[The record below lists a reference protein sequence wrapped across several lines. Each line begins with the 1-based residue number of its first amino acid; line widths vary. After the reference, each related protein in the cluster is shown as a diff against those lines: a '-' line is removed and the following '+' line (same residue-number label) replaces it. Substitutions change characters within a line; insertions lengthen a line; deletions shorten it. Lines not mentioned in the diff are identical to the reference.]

1 MKRNK
6 YFPRIFDQNGKLRI
20 VYGFKKEKKTS
31 DRNSNWLSKNVNY
44 SKSTIPV
51 LNLIEEM
58 SFIGSVLVKVELVV
72 FDKSA
77 EQFINFKD
85 NAR

>member
-1 MKRNK
+1 MGLKR
-6 YFPRIFDQNGKLRI
+6 
-20 VYGFKKEKKTS
+20 KKTS
-31 DRNSNWLSKNVNY
+31 DRNSNCLSKNVNH

-58 SFIGSVLVKVELVV
+58 SFISSVLIKVELVV

-77 EQFINFKD
+77 EQFTNLKD

>member
-1 MKRNK
+1 MIEIRTD
-6 YFPRIFDQNGKLRI
+6 FP
-20 VYGFKKEKKTS
+20 
-31 DRNSNWLSKNVNY
+31 KNVNHP
-44 SKSTIPV
+44 KSTIPV

>member
-1 MKRNK
+1 MGLKR
-6 YFPRIFDQNGKLRI
+6 
-20 VYGFKKEKKTS
+20 KKTS
-31 DRNSNWLSKNVNY
+31 DRNANWLSKNVNHP
-44 SKSTIPV
+44 KSTIPV

-58 SFIGSVLVKVELVV
+58 SFIGSVLIKVELVV

-77 EQFINFKD
+77 EQFINLKD

>member
-1 MKRNK
+1 MGLKR
-6 YFPRIFDQNGKLRI
+6 
-20 VYGFKKEKKTS
+20 KKTS
-31 DRNSNWLSKNVNY
+31 DRNSNWLSKNVNH

-58 SFIGSVLVKVELVV
+58 SFISSVLIKVELVV

-77 EQFINFKD
+77 EQFTNLKD

>member
-1 MKRNK
+1 MGLKR
-6 YFPRIFDQNGKLRI
+6 
-20 VYGFKKEKKTS
+20 KKTS

-58 SFIGSVLVKVELVV
+58 SFISYVLIKVELVV

-77 EQFINFKD
+77 EQFINLKD

>member
-1 MKRNK
+1 MGLKR
-6 YFPRIFDQNGKLRI
+6 
-20 VYGFKKEKKTS
+20 KKTS

-58 SFIGSVLVKVELVV
+58 SFISYVLIKVELVV

>member
-1 MKRNK
+1 MGLKR
-6 YFPRIFDQNGKLRI
+6 
-20 VYGFKKEKKTS
+20 KKPS
-31 DRNSNWLSKNVNY
+31 DRNSNWLSKNVNH

-58 SFIGSVLVKVELVV
+58 SFISSVLIKVELVV

>member
-1 MKRNK
+1 MGLKR
-6 YFPRIFDQNGKLRI
+6 
-20 VYGFKKEKKTS
+20 KKTS

-58 SFIGSVLVKVELVV
+58 SFIGSVLIKVELVV

>member
-1 MKRNK
+1 MGLKR
-6 YFPRIFDQNGKLRI
+6 
-20 VYGFKKEKKTS
+20 KKTS

-58 SFIGSVLVKVELVV
+58 SFIGSVLIKVELVV

-77 EQFINFKD
+77 EQFINLKD